1 MDAYE
6 GLYVVIFDVLGEY
19 LNAYMPDEK
28 YVRIKLEGEFVY
40 IMCDV
45 NPDLIPN
52 IRYKNGKK
60 VIYLM
65 ILKYLYGR
73 IELALIWYDL
83 YVDNLKELGFVI
95 NL

>member
-1 MDAYE
+1 M
-6 GLYVVIFDVLGEY
+6 
-19 LNAYMPDEK
+19 
-28 YVRIKLEGEFVY
+28 Y